1 MARIVRTAEAEEDL
15 IGISQHTET
24 LQSYGAL
31 PYNAPMTKA
40 ATIARLEARLPAD
53 VHALLK
59 RAAEIEGRSLTDFV
73 VSAAQTAARKTIE
86 ETSIIK
92 LSAEDQHRFAEA
104 LIDPAPLTPAMERA
118 VSHHRRLIGRS
129 K

>member
-1 MARIVRTAEAEEDL
+1 MNQSRRL
-15 IGISQHTET
+15 
-24 LQSYGAL
+24 LQSYGVL
-31 PYNAPMTKA
+31 PYNAPMPKP
-40 ATIARLEARLPAD
+40 ATTARLEARLPAE

-73 VSAAQTAARKTIE
+73 VSAAQEAARKTIE

-92 LSAEDQHRFAEA
+92 LSAEDQQRFAEA

-118 VSHHRRLIGRS
+118 VSHHRRLIGRRE
-129 K
+129 